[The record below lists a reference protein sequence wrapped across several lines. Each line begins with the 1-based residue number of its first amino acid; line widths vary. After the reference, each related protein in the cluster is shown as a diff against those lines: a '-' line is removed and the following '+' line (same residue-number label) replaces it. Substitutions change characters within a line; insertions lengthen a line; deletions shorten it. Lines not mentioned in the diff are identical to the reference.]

1 MDNLGKIELF
11 REFLEFVTQ
20 KVVPAPVVYQDCN
33 AVVTLVTKGGERPRM
48 KHLCAR
54 MNLGKEMVDK
64 GRIVVVF
71 KRAEEMEAD
80 GFLKPYD
87 PAKHKPFSKMIMETK
102 VNAVNRWA
110 LHFEEN
116 GEENSERSVN

>member
-1 MDNLGKIELF
+1 
-11 REFLEFVTQ
+11 
-20 KVVPAPVVYQDCN
+20 
-33 AVVTLVTKGGERPRM
+33 
-48 KHLCAR
+48 
-54 MNLGKEMVDK
+54 MNLGKETVDE

-87 PAKHKPFSKMIMETK
+87 PSKHKPFSKMIMGTK

-110 LHFEEN
+110 LHLEQN
-116 GEENSERSVN
+116 GEKNDEKSVNGEDLSKDWFCLVYGWKL